1 MKKENIRWIIRIV
14 LISVMLSTVF
24 TLISATALTETGY
37 ILALIVL
44 LALIFLGI
52 IFDMVG
58 VAVTAARQEPFHAMA
73 ARREQAAKQAIAL
86 VKNADRVA
94 SFCNDVVGDI
104 AGIVSGAGAAAI
116 AARLVLDFGFSAL
129 GISLI
134 ISAVVVGVT
143 IGGKAIGK
151 TLAMQNSTEI
161 VLLTARMIYRVRWI
175 FGRGKH

>member
-14 LISVMLSTVF
+14 GISVILSTMF
-24 TLISATALTETGY
+24 TLISAAALTETGY

-52 IFDMVG
+52 VFDMVG

-116 AARLVLDFGFSAL
+116 AVRLVLDFGFSAL
-129 GISLI
+129 GVSLI

-151 TLAMQNSTEI
+151 TLAIQNSTEI